1 MRISTRTRYGL
12 RLMLSL
18 ARSFNM
24 GNVFLKDIAK
34 EENISEKYLSLII
47 IPLRSAALVRSMRG
61 ARGGYSL
68 TRKPSKIYVSDIVE
82 VLEGDLDLVECVK
95 DESSCER
102 SPHCD
107 SFHVW
112 ESLSIVI
119 KNYLSSVT
127 LEDLLNQ
134 NLKDAINYI
143 I

>member
-1 MRISTRTRYGL
+1 MRVSTRTRYGL
-12 RLMLSL
+12 RLMLYL
-18 ARSFNM
+18 ARSFNK

-47 IPLRSAALVRSMRG
+47 IPLRSAALVRSVRG

-68 TRKPSKIYVSDIVE
+68 TRNPSKIYISDIVE

-112 ESLSIVI
+112 ESLSIVM

-127 LEDLLNQ
+127 LEDLLCKNT
-134 NLKDAINYI
+134 KGTINYI